1 VLTVDFARFPVRP
14 GDRVLDVGCGG
25 GRHAFEAYR
34 RGANVVAFDLD
45 PAELIPVTGMFDAM
59 REAGEAG
66 PQAVPDGRQAEPDGT
81 AAATAISGDATAMP
95 FGDGSFDRVIAAE
108 VFEHILDDQ
117 RAINELARVLRP
129 GGLAAITVPSW
140 LPERICWALSTEY
153 HEVPGGHVRIY
164 TRVEL
169 EAKLARAGLE
179 VGWHHHAHGLHSPYW
194 WLKCAVGVHND
205 KHRLASAYHRLLV
218 WDIMRKPAA
227 TRLAEQA
234 LNPLIGKSLVV
245 YAVKSQGP
253 GPGGM
258 GGQVALP

>member
-1 VLTVDFARFPVRP
+1 MLTVDFARFPVRP

-25 GRHAFEAYR
+25 GRHAFEVYR

-227 TRLAEQA
+227 TRLTEQA

-245 YAVKSQGP
+245 YAVKSP
-253 GPGGM
+253 GPGQGDTS
-258 GGQVALP
+258 GRGAPL